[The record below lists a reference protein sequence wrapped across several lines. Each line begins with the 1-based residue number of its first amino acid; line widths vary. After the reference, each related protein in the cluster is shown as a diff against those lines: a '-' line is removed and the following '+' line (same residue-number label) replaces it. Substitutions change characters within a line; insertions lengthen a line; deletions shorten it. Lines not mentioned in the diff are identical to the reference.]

1 MSAARPGTAGYRPTA
16 PARFLAR
23 SPAAPAGRLPV
34 CPAATP
40 AAIMAA
46 PCGRRLRRGSQTGK
60 MPRRASP
67 GTGPAGAARAR
78 LACTGFDVAT
88 SAIDLRESG
97 DGCRQPPNGIE
108 AGTGLLDAV
117 PGSNCAVEQRDGK
130 RPRNPRGTET

>member
-1 MSAARPGTAGYRPTA
+1 MSS
-16 PARFLAR
+16 PARGGRVPAN
-23 SPAAPAGRLPV
+23 SPGPLPRQVAGRAGRLPV

-40 AAIMAA
+40 TAIMAA
-46 PCGRRLRRGSQTGK
+46 SCDRRLRRGSQTGK
-60 MPRRASP
+60 MPRRASS

-108 AGTGLLDAV
+108 AGTGLLGTV
-117 PGSNCAVEQRDGK
+117 PGSRRAVEQRDGK